1 MQNLSIAD
9 KTTAKIVHLVLV
21 KVTPIS
27 TIRELNKIKKMAIL
41 KLNGTPFVKIM
52 IMAV

>member
-21 KVTPIS
+21 KVLQFQLFVS
-27 TIRELNKIKKMAIL
+27 LIK
-41 KLNGTPFVKIM
+41 
-52 IMAV
+52 